1 LSILFFSLLPF
12 NKETIDRLLRLPQPD
27 ILSLEVISIK
37 MRINFGELTAISN
50 VEFVDCIDIL
60 DYKRIIQIQTFLI

>member
-1 LSILFFSLLPF
+1 M
-12 NKETIDRLLRLPQPD
+12 LRISQLD
-27 ILSLEVISIK
+27 ILSLEGISIK
-37 MRINFGELTAISN
+37 MRINFGELTVLFQN